1 MVAGLQGL
9 GGEKRIA
16 EMSNN
21 SGVVFV
27 SAGYK
32 DTILS
37 IWKDF
42 IAGSGRTAGVRHQIA
57 ASWQRCVKANVD
69 PHSPTPHRKLD
80 AQSLGK
86 LLREKDQLIKV
97 AKPFMANLY
106 QFVQGSGFV
115 VVLTDETGFI
125 MEMFGDE
132 DTLPNPMTGDFFR
145 GASWHETEAGT
156 NAIGTALEMGA
167 PIQVSGAEHF
177 RQKHH
182 CLTCSSAP
190 IFDEDRRIIGV
201 LDMSGASHAS
211 HLHTLGIV
219 VAAAEAIMAQLSI
232 RRKNQELALV
242 NNRLTNFFNS
252 VSDGVLIVDKKESV
266 IELNPAAKT
275 MLGKDVRGTT
285 VGKLFEPRAVSCGK
299 SLAIAEPYTDI
310 EAMVDTK
317 DGLCYCLVSCQ
328 PIVNEHGAVTGGII
342 ILRPIKQA
350 QNLVNRFSGYSATL
364 QFSDIVGDSPAIRDA
379 IRLATLTATTT
390 ANILLQGE
398 SGTGKEIF
406 AQAIHNLSA
415 QHNGP
420 FVALNC
426 GAIPRELIGS
436 ELFGYEE
443 GAFTGAKRGGKPGK
457 FELASGGTL
466 FLDEVG
472 DMPLEQQIAFL
483 RVIQEKKVTRIG
495 GDKTIP
501 VNVRLI
507 CATNKNLLQEVE
519 RGAFRQDLYYRL
531 NVMAITIPPLRSRVE
546 DIPLLFS
553 HFLDKLGRDR
563 DCKYIVAPAVVDF
576 LTRYNWPGNVREL
589 QNVVERAASLS
600 EDGSIVLRH
609 LPAELSASPVAKP
622 LSAALP
628 AVQLPDSREKRQKL
642 ARDAEKHKI
651 QGLLNAHGGNVSRV
665 AREMGVSR
673 KTLYN
678 KMRVYAIEN

>member
-1 MVAGLQGL
+1 M
-9 GGEKRIA
+9 
-16 EMSNN
+16 
-21 SGVVFV
+21 FT
-27 SAGYK
+27 GYR
-32 DTILS
+32 DSILP
-37 IWKDF
+37 IWEEYITGTGHAD
-42 IAGSGRTAGVRHQIA
+42 GVRPQIA
-57 ASWQRCVKANVD
+57 ASWRRCVKACVD
-69 PHSPTPHRKLD
+69 PRSPTPHRKLD
-80 AQSLGK
+80 AQSLSR

-106 QFVQGSGFV
+106 HFVQGSGFV
-115 VVLTDETGFI
+115 VVLTDENGYI
-125 MEMFGDE
+125 LEMFGDE
-132 DTLPNPMTGDFFR
+132 DTLQNPMTEDFFR
-145 GASWHETEAGT
+145 GAGWHETEAGT
-156 NAIGTALEMGA
+156 NAIGTALETGA

-177 RQKHH
+177 RRKHH

-232 RRKNQELALV
+232 RRKNQELALI
-242 NNRLTNFFNS
+242 NNRLTNFFNA
-252 VSDGVLIVDKKESV
+252 VSDGVLIVDKNEVV

-275 MLGKDVRGTT
+275 MLGKDVLGTP
-285 VGKLFEPRAVSCGK
+285 VGKLFEPRAVSRGK
-299 SLAIAEPYTDI
+299 AITIAEPYTDI

-317 DGLCYCLVSCQ
+317 EGLCYCLVSCE
-328 PIVNEHGAVTGGII
+328 PVVNDQGAATGGII
-342 ILRPIKQA
+342 ILRPIKQV

-364 QFSDIVGDSPAIRDA
+364 QFSDIIGDSPAIRDA

-415 QHNGP
+415 QHLGP

-426 GAIPRELIGS
+426 GAIPSELIGS

-519 RGAFRQDLYYRL
+519 RGAFRRDLYYRL
-531 NVMAITIPPLRSRVE
+531 NVMAITIPPLRNRIE
-546 DIPLLFS
+546 DIPLLFA

-563 DCKYIVAPAVVDF
+563 GCKYFVDPAVVDF
-576 LTRYNWPGNVREL
+576 LTHYSWPGNVREL
-589 QNVVERAASLS
+589 HNVVERAASLS
-600 EDGSIVLRH
+600 EDGTIVLRH
-609 LPAELSASPVAKP
+609 LPAELSVPPAARTFA
-622 LSAALP
+622 AALP
-628 AVQLPDSREKRQKL
+628 AAQMLDCREKRQKA
-642 ARDAEKHKI
+642 ARDAEKRKI
-651 QGLLNAHGGNVSRV
+651 QGLLNTHAGNVSRV

-678 KMRVYAIEN
+678 KMRVYAINN

>member
-1 MVAGLQGL
+1 M
-9 GGEKRIA
+9 A
-16 EMSNN
+16 E
-21 SGVVFV
+21 
-27 SAGYK
+27 GYK
-32 DTILS
+32 DPILPA
-37 IWKDF
+37 WKEF
-42 IAGSGRTAGVRHQIA
+42 IAGRGQADGVRPQIVE
-57 ASWQRCVKANVD
+57 SWRRCLKANVN
-69 PHSPTPHRKLD
+69 PYSTKPHRKLD
-80 AQSLGK
+80 GVSLGR

-115 VVLTDETGFI
+115 VVLTDENGII

-132 DTLPNPMTGDFFR
+132 DTLQNPMTEDFFR

-177 RQKHH
+177 CEKHH
-182 CLTCSSAP
+182 RLTCSSAP
-190 IFDEDRRIIGV
+190 IFDADRKIIGV

-219 VAAAEAIMAQLSI
+219 VAAAEAIMAELSI

-252 VSDGVLIVDKKESV
+252 VSDGVIIVDRKEV
-266 IELNPAAKT
+266 IIELNPAAKT
-275 MLGKDVRGTT
+275 MLGRDVLGTP
-285 VGKLFEPRAVSCGK
+285 VNKLFEHRAVSRGK
-299 SLAIAEPYTDI
+299 ALTIHEPYSDV
-310 EAMVDTK
+310 EVMVDMK
-317 DGLCYCLVSCQ
+317 DGSCYCLVSCE
-328 PIVNEHGAVTGGII
+328 PVVNEHGAITGGII
-342 ILRPIKQA
+342 ILRPIKQM
-350 QNLVNRFSGYSATL
+350 QSLVNRLSGYSATL
-364 QFSDIVGDSPAIRDA
+364 QFKDIIGDSAAIRDT
-379 IRLATLTATTT
+379 IRLATLTATTPS
-390 ANILLQGE
+390 NILLQGE

-406 AQAIHNLSA
+406 AQAIHNLSF

-443 GAFTGAKRGGKPGK
+443 GAFTGARRGGKPGK

-507 CATNKNLLQEVE
+507 CATHKNLLQEVE
-519 RGAFRQDLYYRL
+519 KGTFRQDLYYRL

-546 DIPLLFS
+546 DIPLLFA
-553 HFLDKLGRDR
+553 HFLEKLGRDR
-563 DCKYIVAPAVVDF
+563 GCQFRAEPEVIDCLV
-576 LTRYNWPGNVREL
+576 RYSWPGNVREL
-589 QNVVERAASLS
+589 QNVVERAASLA
-600 EDGSIVLRH
+600 EDGNITLRH
-609 LPAELSASPVAKP
+609 LPAELLAFPAGKVFPVP
-622 LSAALP
+622 LP
-628 AVQLPDSREKRQKL
+628 AVHVLDSREKRQKL
-642 ARDAEKHKI
+642 AREAEKHRI
-651 QGLLNAHGGNVSRV
+651 QGLLNAYAGNVSQV

-673 KTLYN
+673 KTLYS
-678 KMRVYAIEN
+678 KMRVYSIKN

>member
-1 MVAGLQGL
+1 VT
-9 GGEKRIA
+9 
-16 EMSNN
+16 
-21 SGVVFV
+21 GVVV
-27 SAGYK
+27 DKSYK
-32 DTILS
+32 DAVLPA
-37 IWKDF
+37 WKSF
-42 IAGSGRTAGVRHQIA
+42 IAGRGVPDGVRPQIA
-57 ASWQRCVKANVD
+57 ESWRRCVAANVD

-80 AQSLGK
+80 APSLNR
-86 LLREKDQLIKV
+86 LLRGKDQLIRV

-115 VVLTDETGFI
+115 VVLTDENGFI

-132 DTLPNPMTGDFFR
+132 DTLQNPMTEDFFR
-145 GASWHETEAGT
+145 GAGWHETEAGT

-177 RQKHH
+177 RRKHH

-242 NNRLTNFFNS
+242 NTRLTNFFNA
-252 VSDGVLIVDKKESV
+252 VSDGVIIVDKKEVV
-266 IELNPAAKT
+266 IELNPAAKK
-275 MLGKDVRGTT
+275 MLGRDVLGTP
-285 VGKLFEPRAVSCGK
+285 VSRLFEHRAVSRGK
-299 SLAIAEPYTDI
+299 LLSIGEPCTDM
-310 EAMVDTK
+310 EVMVDTK
-317 DGLCYCLVSCQ
+317 DGLCYCLVSCE
-328 PIVNEHGAVTGGII
+328 PVVNEHEAITGGII
-342 ILRPIKQA
+342 ILRPIKQV

-364 QFSDIVGDSPAIRDA
+364 QFKDIVGDSPAIRDA

-457 FELASGGTL
+457 FELAAGGTL
-466 FLDEVG
+466 FLDEVA
-472 DMPLEQQIAFL
+472 DMPLEQQTAFL

-519 RGAFRQDLYYRL
+519 KGAFRQDLYYRL
-531 NVMAITIPPLRSRVE
+531 NVMAITIPPLRNRVE
-546 DIPLLFS
+546 DIPLLFA
-553 HFLDKLGRDR
+553 HFLDKLARDR
-563 DCKYIVAPAVVDF
+563 GCTYYVDPEVIEC
-576 LTRYNWPGNVREL
+576 LTRYSWPGNVREL
-589 QNVVERAASLS
+589 QNVVERAASLAENGDIS
-600 EDGSIVLRH
+600 LRH
-609 LPAELSASPVAKP
+609 LPVELF
-622 LSAALP
+622 ALPGTKTFPAVPP
-628 AVQLPDSREKRQKL
+628 AVQVPDSREKRQRL
-642 ARDAEKHKI
+642 ARDAEKHRI
-651 QGLLNAHGGNVSRV
+651 QGLLNTYGGNVSRV
-665 AREMGVSR
+665 AREMGCSR

-678 KMRVYAIEN
+678 KMRVYLIEN